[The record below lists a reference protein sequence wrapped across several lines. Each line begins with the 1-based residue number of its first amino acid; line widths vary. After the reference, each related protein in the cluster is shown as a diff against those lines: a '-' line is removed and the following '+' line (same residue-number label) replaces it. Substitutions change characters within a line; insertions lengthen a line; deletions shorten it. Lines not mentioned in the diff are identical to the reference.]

1 MDLEMPIMSG
11 EEASARIRS
20 LGITIPIVAVTGN
33 SIRGDDV
40 NPLRQAGISEIVKKP
55 VERQKIY
62 ELCRALVQFPDT
74 PSVSGFNLGGHAT
87 SVTASSDGIAGSRL
101 STGTMASAAR
111 SSSLMPLSAS
121 TRIKSYSVTGAMR
134 W

>member
-74 PSVSGFNLGGHAT
+74 PIKT
-87 SVTASSDGIAGSRL
+87 QYWYYGIC
-101 STGTMASAAR
+101 
-111 SSSLMPLSAS
+111 
-121 TRIKSYSVTGAMR
+121 GAEF
-134 W
+134 